1 MAAIGSF
8 TFVLHAHLPYVIAH
22 GRWPHGMDWL
32 NEAAAETYL
41 PLARM
46 LDRLLAEGRQ
56 PRLTLGLTP
65 VLTEMLGDDAFKVE
79 FEAYLDQKIE
89 AAQADQGEFA
99 RIGEAAMRQLAARWE
114 AWYRDV
120 RRDFTETYG
129 RDLVGAFRRLQDR
142 GAVEIITCGATHGYF
157 PLLSEDT
164 SIQAQVK
171 QAVAAYRRH
180 FGRPPRGIWLPECG
194 YRPRYHWK
202 NPLEGEGGQPR
213 LRKGVD
219 EFLAENGLEYF
230 FVDSHLLKGGRAIG
244 IYLDRF
250 EALQRLWGQY
260 LKERG
265 EAVRPEVPRS
275 PYDLYLVASKPEMRP
290 VAVFTRDPKTG
301 LQVWS
306 GQHGYPGDGNYLDF
320 HKKRFPGGLRY
331 WRVTDAKADL
341 ADKQP
346 YEPEAAAER
355 VAPQAAHFCDLV
367 RSTLREHR
375 AATGRSGILTA
386 PFDAEL
392 FGHWWFEG
400 PAWLEAVL
408 RRIED
413 DPELTLT
420 TAGAYLDRHRP
431 VDVVALPE
439 GSWGEGGHH
448 WIWLNAD
455 TAWTWKHV
463 YEAEREL
470 PALLQAAG
478 PARLSGDATLTRV
491 LRQAARELLLLQA
504 SDWQFLIS
512 TFSARDYA
520 ELRVARHA
528 EDFRRLAAVARRLID
543 RPPGPG
549 AAASRLTPEEASLLE
564 TLEARDRLFP
574 DLDLSWWLR
583 VEHPAAEPAPGA
595 L

>member
-1 MAAIGSF
+1 MAPIGSF

-32 NEAAAETYL
+32 NEAAAETYV
-41 PLARM
+41 PLARV
-46 LDRLLAEGRQ
+46 LDRLLAEGRK

-65 VLTEMLGDDAFKVE
+65 ILSEMLADETFKSE
-79 FEAYLDQKIE
+79 FEAYLDRKIE
-89 AAQADQGEFA
+89 AAQADQREFG
-99 RIGEAAMRQLAARWE
+99 RTGDGWMRRLAGRWE

-129 RDLVGAFRRLQDR
+129 RDLVGAFRRLQDLA
-142 GAVEIITCGATHGYF
+142 AVEIITCGATHGYF
-157 PLLSEDT
+157 PLLSEDV

-171 QAVAAYRRH
+171 QAIAAHRRH
-180 FGRPPRGIWLPECG
+180 YGRAPRGIWLPECA
-194 YRPRYHWK
+194 YRPRYRWK
-202 NPLEGEGGQPR
+202 SPLDGDDAEARP
-213 LRKGVD
+213 RKGVD

-230 FVDSHLLKGGRAIG
+230 FVDAHLLKGGRAIG
-244 IYLDRF
+244 VYLERF
-250 EALQRLWGQY
+250 EGLQRLWGQY

-265 EAVRPEVPRS
+265 EEARPEVPRS
-275 PYDLYLVASKPEMRP
+275 AYDLFLVASRPAMRP
-290 VAVFTRDPKTG
+290 VAVFTRDPVTG

-306 GQHGYPGDGNYLDF
+306 GEHGYPGDGNYLDF

-341 ADKQP
+341 ADKRP
-346 YEPEAAAER
+346 YDPEEAAGR
-355 VAPQAAHFCDLV
+355 ITPQADHFRDV
-367 RSTLREHR
+367 VKATLRAHH
-375 AATGRSGILTA
+375 AATGRTGMLTA

-420 TAGAYLDRHRP
+420 TAGAYLDGNRP
-431 VDVVALPE
+431 IDVIALPE

-448 WIWLNAD
+448 WIWLNPD
-455 TAWTWKHV
+455 TVWTWKHV

-470 PALLQAAG
+470 PALLRAAG
-478 PARLSGDATLTRV
+478 EERLGREPALARV

-528 EDFRRLAAVARRLID
+528 EDFRRLAAVARRLIEVGG
-543 RPPGPG
+543 PAGGPG
-549 AAASRLTPEEASLLE
+549 LTAEEEAFLE
-564 TLEARDRLFP
+564 TVEARDRLFP
-574 DLDLSWWLR
+574 DLDLAWWIG
-583 VEHPAAEPAPGA
+583 VEHPAAGSAAAA